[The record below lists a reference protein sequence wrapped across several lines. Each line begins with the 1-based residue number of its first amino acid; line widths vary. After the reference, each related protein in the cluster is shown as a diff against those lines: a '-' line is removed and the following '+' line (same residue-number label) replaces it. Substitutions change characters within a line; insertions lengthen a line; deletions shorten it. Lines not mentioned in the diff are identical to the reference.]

1 MLLTVFLKT
10 ETVDLL
16 LTILQSIMLQ
26 ICVWLW
32 SKLSLLLHSTV
43 SQECSFENTDYAK
56 IKLHKP

>member
-26 ICVWLW
+26 PVFAFENIPESTFSHMMLEA
-32 SKLSLLLHSTV
+32 SKLAYH
-43 SQECSFENTDYAK
+43 TDTAMY
-56 IKLHKP
+56 

>member
-26 ICVWLW
+26 PVFGYGAAEFITTFNCVTRVLLW
-32 SKLSLLLHSTV
+32 
-43 SQECSFENTDYAK
+43 K
-56 IKLHKP
+56 ILIMLK